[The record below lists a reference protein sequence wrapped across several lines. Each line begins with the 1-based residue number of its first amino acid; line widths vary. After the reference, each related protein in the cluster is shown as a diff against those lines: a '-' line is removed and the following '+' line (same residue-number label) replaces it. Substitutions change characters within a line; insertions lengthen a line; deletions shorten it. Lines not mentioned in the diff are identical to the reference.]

1 MDWCFCFGFGG
12 FAIYLEDIATLCWL
26 NVFGGS
32 HYDAL
37 ALSSYVWRSL
47 DYIALVL
54 EDFLYLEDLNYDTL
68 VLG

>member
-1 MDWCFCFGFGG
+1 MLVD
-12 FAIYLEDIATLCWL
+12 
-26 NVFGGS
+26 VFGGS

-54 EDFLYLEDLNYDTL
+54 EDLLYLEDLNYDAL